1 MSAMATSATR
11 PSPTSRPDRAQR
23 RESFL
28 DVTARLVQSEG
39 LGAVTMERVAASAGL
54 SKPVIYSHFA
64 DRGELLQALLER
76 CWVAVDRS
84 VQARLQ
90 GTQTLDESL
99 RALVIGYFD
108 EIAAQGALVQLMI
121 GNASQEPVVEAARQ
135 ARQLAAQAEWSDFY
149 QRRAGLDA
157 PVADACAA
165 IMRSALQGAA
175 EYWIGHPDTTPDVA
189 IDTCLQ
195 IMRAGL
201 TVLGRPRADSEAADS
216 EGSVDEPGDR

>member
-1 MSAMATSATR
+1 MSPMAARATR
-11 PSPTSRPDRAQR
+11 PVTKPRPDRAER
-23 RESFL
+23 RASFL
-28 DVTARLVQSEG
+28 DVTARLVKSEG
-39 LGAVTMERVAASAGL
+39 LGAVTMERVAAAAGL

-76 CWVAVDRS
+76 CWLDVDRS

-99 RALVIGYFD
+99 QALIVGYFD

-121 GNASQEPVVEAARQ
+121 GNASQEPVVEQARQ
-135 ARQLAAQAEWSDFY
+135 ARHLAAQAEWSAVY
-149 QRRAGLDA
+149 QRRAGLTA

-165 IMRSALQGAA
+165 ILRSALQGAA
-175 EYWIGHPDTTPDVA
+175 QYWIEHPDTSPDVA
-189 IDTCLQ
+189 IDTCRQ

-201 TVLGRPRADSEAADS
+201 AALGQPVDGGADGV